1 MYENYY
7 SNSNIPA
14 KGPAQGAKEVAMRA
28 RQQEKE
34 MALLKAELEA
44 EYAPIRRRSTN
55 FFTGMVYG
63 LLYMLGLN

>member
-14 KGPAQGAKEVAMRA
+14 RGAKEVAMRA
-28 RQQEKE
+28 RQQERE
-34 MALLKAELEA
+34 MALLNAELKAEF
-44 EYAPIRRRSTN
+44 APIRRRSTN

>member
-7 SNSNIPA
+7 SNNNIPA
-14 KGPAQGAKEVAMRA
+14 RGAKEVAMRA

-34 MALLKAELEA
+34 MALLKAEYKA

-55 FFTGMVYG
+55 FITGMLYG
-63 LLYMLGLN
+63 LLSIFGLN

>member
-7 SNSNIPA
+7 SNNNTPLR
-14 KGPAQGAKEVAMRA
+14 GAKEVAMRA

-34 MALLKAELEA
+34 MALLNAELKA